1 MAQLIHKPCPHP
13 DCDSSD
19 AFSFNTEKGVG
30 KCHSCDRAYP
40 MKGVKYDE
48 QTREDYPLVS
58 NKNTKQQPSLTV
70 VNKSVATNTYKPV
83 AVTTAYRP
91 DRGLTKSTM
100 EFFGVETGIDK
111 DGKSVTHTYP
121 YLNGVKTRVLPK
133 EAFYSTPGFKAE
145 ILFGMDKFN
154 KGSAKA
160 ITITEGE
167 LDAMS
172 IYQMM
177 GDYPV
182 VSLPSANPSSKFY
195 EKCKDYLASF
205 PKIILSIDNDGKSDH
220 VAAKLAAMFPNKVYQ
235 VPHDIHKD
243 ANEFLM
249 GGAADKFKSAWWNA
263 KKFTPENVF
272 NTTEDFLGIYS
283 EKDDSKYISTGI
295 TAFDDI
301 CLGLMQGHF
310 TIFQA
315 PEGIGKTE
323 FMRMLEYN
331 ILANHNDIPIAICH
345 MEESKK
351 RSLLGLVSYHLKDNL
366 TRQELVD
373 EKGKDAQVKEA
384 ITTLTKNEKL
394 FQFTLG
400 VDDDPLDLL
409 DQIRYFAT
417 ACDCKYIFFEP
428 IQDLGYSRHGDET
441 LESFLSSLSTK
452 LARLATELNVGIVSI
467 AHENDDGQIRDCRM
481 IGKRASVVVQLKRD
495 KMNEDNEKKNLT
507 DLLVTK
513 NRPASM
519 TGHAGTLRFDPDTFV
534 LEEHHSEL

>member
-1 MAQLIHKPCPHP
+1 MTQINHKPCPHP

-19 AFSFNTEKGVG
+19 AFSYNTEKMVG
-30 KCHSCDRAYP
+30 KCHSCDNHYP

-48 QTREDYPLVS
+48 EWKEEYPL
-58 NKNTKQQPSLTV
+58 TKTLTV
-70 VNKSVATNTYKPV
+70 VKPDPPSHPAKPTDRV
-83 AVTTAYRP
+83 VTSAYRA

-100 EFFGVETGIDK
+100 EFFGVKTGIDK
-111 DGKSVTHTYP
+111 DGEGVTHTYNYP
-121 YLNGVKTRVLPK
+121 TGSKTRVLPK
-133 EAFYSTPGFKAE
+133 EGFYVGGGFKPDQ
-145 ILFGMDKFN
+145 LFGMDKFN

-160 ITITEGE
+160 LTITEGE

-172 IYQMM
+172 VYQMM

-182 VSLPSANPSSKFY
+182 VSLPSATPSNKLY
-195 EKCKDYLASF
+195 ERCKGYLASF
-205 PKIILSIDNDGKSDH
+205 PKLILSIDNDGKSDH
-220 VAAKLAAMFPNKVYQ
+220 IAAKLAAMFPNKVYQ

-249 GGAADKFKSAWWNA
+249 NGAADKFKSAWWNA

-272 NTTEDFLGIYS
+272 NTTEDFLNIYS
-283 EKDDSKYISTGI
+283 EQDDSKYISTGI
-295 TAFDDI
+295 AAFDDI

-331 ILANHNDIPIAICH
+331 ILSKHKDVPIAICH

-351 RSLLGLVSYHLKDNL
+351 RSLLGLVSYHLNDNL
-366 TRQELVD
+366 TRQELVV
-373 EKGKDAQVKEA
+373 EKDKDKQVREA
-384 ITTLTKNEKL
+384 ITSLTKDEKL

-428 IQDLGYSRHGDET
+428 IQDLGYSRYGDET

-452 LARLATELNVGIVSI
+452 LARLATELNVGIISI

-495 KMNEDNEKKNLT
+495 KMNEDEERKNLT

-519 TGHAGTLRFDPDTFV
+519 TGHAGTLKFNPDTFV
-534 LEEHHSEL
+534 LEEYHPQL